1 MAVTGTTAATVAS
14 LIGAYVLAYL
24 LGGIPWALIIGK
36 RFFGLDLRTVGSG
49 NLGATNTFR
58 NLGYRAG
65 IATLLLDAAKGALAV
80 AAAQLIVG
88 PAVHGEL
95 AYSWARVGAMMAAA
109 LGHSYSPYIRLRGGK
124 GVATSAGALFVLTPL
139 AASIE
144 LAIFIAIVWLT
155 RFVSLGS
162 VVIALVYPVLVYLL
176 YPGDVA
182 LQIMIFVLAAL
193 IVIRHRG
200 NLARILKG
208 QESKIVFRRPTAG
221 QQHTDAPDN
230 DGGVR

>member
-1 MAVTGTTAATVAS
+1 MAVSGTTASAVAS
-14 LIGAYVLAYL
+14 LIGAYVLAYM
-24 LGGIPWALIIGK
+24 LGGVPWALIIGK
-36 RFFGLDLRTVGSG
+36 HYFGIDLRTVGSG

-58 NLGYRAG
+58 VLGYRAG

-80 AAAQLIVG
+80 AAAQLIVS
-88 PAVHGEL
+88 PAVHGDL
-95 AYSWARVGAMMAAA
+95 AYSWGRVGAMMAAA

-155 RFVSLGS
+155 RYVSLGS

-176 YPGDVA
+176 YPGDVP
-182 LQIMIFVLAAL
+182 LQVMIFVVAAL
-193 IVIRHRG
+193 IVVRHRS
-200 NLARILKG
+200 NLVRMLKG
-208 QESKIVFRRPTAG
+208 QESKIVFRRPPAD
-221 QQHTDAPDN
+221 QPHTDEPDT
-230 DGGVR
+230 DGGQR